1 MCRDSNYARKRRVV
15 VLNGSQT
22 NVQNLGNV
30 AMIVEVRGRGVVR
43 GMEREQGNRRD
54 GGARQRDSGEK
65 KKEREG
71 GSK

>member
-30 AMIVEVRGRGVVR
+30 AMIVEVRGRGVVGGWNENREIEGMAAR
-43 GMEREQGNRRD
+43 G
-54 GGARQRDSGEK
+54 
-65 KKEREG
+65 
-71 GSK
+71 

>member
-30 AMIVEVRGRGVVR
+30 AMIVEVRGREVVGGWNENGEIE
-43 GMEREQGNRRD
+43 GMAASGRETAERKRK
-54 GGARQRDSGEK
+54 GGWQ
-65 KKEREG
+65 
-71 GSK
+71 